1 MDETSTVTRISA
13 SKLLGRGGLEQ
24 RVANNERKIT
34 ILKNIEKAKKS
45 KIGENLDLI
54 GVSDGI
60 DAIRKQ
66 LEEDYKLDQKSKEK
80 DRKKRER
87 DARAKKE
94 GDLEGPK
101 LLGNLKK
108 TAENVVK
115 PVKNIFD
122 RVLKFLATIL
132 FGNAMMKIIDWFSDE
147 KNKEKVGAITGFLEK
162 TWPAL
167 LTAFVLFGTSFG
179 RVVSSLLGMSL
190 RFIPKILAA
199 TARLAI
205 KNPLAAVAVGG
216 IALAG
221 GLYAANQLNQ
231 PEEEPTEQTNLSGGG
246 FAPKGTDIVPAMLTP
261 GEFVMSRGA
270 VDAFGSDFMKSINA
284 AGGGTNQPTTS
295 YFSAGGLV
303 KGAPEPREKD
313 GFFGGLMKMFGGGS
327 SPSSQPRQQ
336 TARGASASGDYD
348 SFAKQMI
355 KVHEGLRLDKYID
368 SEGYP
373 TIGYGH
379 LIESGEP
386 MPDRITQ
393 QRADSL
399 FDDDYKH
406 HKDAASK
413 IPGYENAS
421 GQQKAALIDLT
432 FNMGPAWA
440 NGFPAFKRAFAAGDY
455 NKAADELIDSQWYGQ
470 VGRRGP
476 TIVNL
481 IRGRGVGDAS
491 YLKGITPPPKGDPAS
506 DLQRKPSA
514 PPPVMPPVSPP
525 PAVVSSSGAGYK
537 SIMPP
542 IRAKSGTRGIQM
554 ASVPIGGAD
563 KPVSNGT
570 DIPSFDASAMNSSQ
584 KISILGITV

>member
-54 GVSDGI
+54 GVSNGI

-108 TAENVVK
+108 TAENVIK

-122 RVLKFLATIL
+122 RVLKFLGTIL

-355 KVHEGLRLDKYID
+355 KIHEGLRLDKYID

-542 IRAKSGTRGIQM
+542 IRAKAGTRGIQM
-554 ASVPIGGAD
+554 ASVSTGGAD

>member
-54 GVSDGI
+54 GVSNGI

-108 TAENVVK
+108 TAENVIK

-122 RVLKFLATIL
+122 RVLKFLGTIL

-355 KVHEGLRLDKYID
+355 KIHEGLRLDKYID

-506 DLQRKPSA
+506 DLQRKSSA

-542 IRAKSGTRGIQM
+542 IRAKAGTRGIQM
-554 ASVPIGGAD
+554 ASVPTGGAD

>member
-108 TAENVVK
+108 TAENVIK

-481 IRGRGVGDAS
+481 IRGRGVGNAS

-506 DLQRKPSA
+506 DLQRKSSA
-514 PPPVMPPVSPP
+514 PPPVMPPMSPP

-542 IRAKSGTRGIQM
+542 IRAKAGTRGIQM
-554 ASVPIGGAD
+554 ASVSTGGAD

>member
-108 TAENVVK
+108 TAENVIK

-122 RVLKFLATIL
+122 RVLKFLGTIL

-270 VDAFGSDFMKSINA
+270 VDAFGSDFMKSVNA

-379 LIESGEP
+379 LIESGES

>member
-54 GVSDGI
+54 GVSNGI

-108 TAENVVK
+108 TAENVIK

-122 RVLKFLATIL
+122 RVLKFLGTIL

-355 KVHEGLRLDKYID
+355 KIHEGLRLDKYID

-506 DLQRKPSA
+506 DLQRKSSA

-542 IRAKSGTRGIQM
+542 IRAKAGTRGIQM

>member
-108 TAENVVK
+108 TAENVIK

-122 RVLKFLATIL
+122 RVLKFLGTIL

-355 KVHEGLRLDKYID
+355 KIHEGLRLDKYID

-506 DLQRKPSA
+506 DLQRKSSA

-542 IRAKSGTRGIQM
+542 IRAKAGTRGIQM
-554 ASVPIGGAD
+554 ASVSTGGAD

>member
-190 RFIPKILAA
+190 RFIPKVLAA

-355 KVHEGLRLDKYID
+355 KIHEGLRLDKYID

-491 YLKGITPPPKGDPAS
+491 YLKGVTPPPKGDPAS

-542 IRAKSGTRGIQM
+542 IRAKAGTRGIQM

>member
-190 RFIPKILAA
+190 RFIPKVLAA

-231 PEEEPTEQTNLSGGG
+231 PEEEQTEQTNLSGGG

>member
-108 TAENVVK
+108 TAENVIK

-190 RFIPKILAA
+190 RFIPKVLAA

-231 PEEEPTEQTNLSGGG
+231 PEEEQTEQTNLSGGG

-270 VDAFGSDFMKSINA
+270 VDTFGSDFMKSINA

-491 YLKGITPPPKGDPAS
+491 YLKGVTPPPKGDPAS

-542 IRAKSGTRGIQM
+542 IRARAGTRGIQM

>member
-108 TAENVVK
+108 TAENVIK

-231 PEEEPTEQTNLSGGG
+231 PEEEPTKQTNLSGGG

-542 IRAKSGTRGIQM
+542 IRAKAGTRGIQM
-554 ASVPIGGAD
+554 ASVSTGGAD

>member
-231 PEEEPTEQTNLSGGG
+231 PEEEQTEQTNLSGGG

-491 YLKGITPPPKGDPAS
+491 YLKGVTPPPKGDPAS

>member
-108 TAENVVK
+108 TAENVIK

-190 RFIPKILAA
+190 RFIPKVLAA

-231 PEEEPTEQTNLSGGG
+231 PEEEQTEQTNLSGGG

-542 IRAKSGTRGIQM
+542 IRAKAGTRGIQM

>member
-54 GVSDGI
+54 GVSNGI

-108 TAENVVK
+108 TAENVIK

-122 RVLKFLATIL
+122 RVLKFLGTIL

-231 PEEEPTEQTNLSGGG
+231 PEEEQTEQTNLSGGG

-506 DLQRKPSA
+506 DLQRKSSA
-514 PPPVMPPVSPP
+514 PPPVMPPMSPP

-542 IRAKSGTRGIQM
+542 IRAKAGTRGIQM
-554 ASVPIGGAD
+554 ASVSTGGAD

>member
-54 GVSDGI
+54 GVSNGI

-108 TAENVVK
+108 TAENVIK

-122 RVLKFLATIL
+122 RVLKFLGTIL

-355 KVHEGLRLDKYID
+355 KIHEGLRLDKYID

-506 DLQRKPSA
+506 DLQRKSSA

-542 IRAKSGTRGIQM
+542 IRAKAGTRGIQM
-554 ASVPIGGAD
+554 ASVSTGGAD

>member
-108 TAENVVK
+108 TAENVIK

-122 RVLKFLATIL
+122 RVLKFLGTIL

-270 VDAFGSDFMKSINA
+270 VDAFGSDFMKSVNA

-506 DLQRKPSA
+506 DLQRKSSA

-542 IRAKSGTRGIQM
+542 IRAKAGTRGIQM
-554 ASVPIGGAD
+554 ASVSTGGAD

>member
-108 TAENVVK
+108 TAENVIK

-122 RVLKFLATIL
+122 RVLKFLGTIL

-355 KVHEGLRLDKYID
+355 KIHEGLRLDKYID

-542 IRAKSGTRGIQM
+542 IRAKAGTRGIQM
-554 ASVPIGGAD
+554 ASVSTGGAD

>member
-108 TAENVVK
+108 TAENVIK

-231 PEEEPTEQTNLSGGG
+231 PEEEPTKQTNLSGGG

-491 YLKGITPPPKGDPAS
+491 YLKGVTPPPKGDPAS
-506 DLQRKPSA
+506 DLQRKSSA

-542 IRAKSGTRGIQM
+542 IRAKAGTRGIQM
-554 ASVPIGGAD
+554 ASVSTGGAD

>member
-54 GVSDGI
+54 GVSNGI

-108 TAENVVK
+108 TAENVIK

-122 RVLKFLATIL
+122 RVLKFLGTIL

-355 KVHEGLRLDKYID
+355 KIHEGLRLDKYID

-506 DLQRKPSA
+506 DLQRKSSA

>member
-66 LEEDYKLDQKSKEK
+66 LEEDYKLDQSSKEK

-190 RFIPKILAA
+190 RFIPKVLAA

-355 KVHEGLRLDKYID
+355 KIHEGLRLDKYID

>member
-108 TAENVVK
+108 TAENVIK

-190 RFIPKILAA
+190 RFIPKVLAA

-231 PEEEPTEQTNLSGGG
+231 PEEEQTEQTNLSGGG

-514 PPPVMPPVSPP
+514 PPPVIPPVSPP

>member
-54 GVSDGI
+54 GVSNGI

-108 TAENVVK
+108 TAENVIK

-122 RVLKFLATIL
+122 RVLKFLGTIL

-270 VDAFGSDFMKSINA
+270 VDAFGSDFMKSVNA

-355 KVHEGLRLDKYID
+355 KIHEGLRLDKYID

-481 IRGRGVGDAS
+481 IRGRGVGNAS

-506 DLQRKPSA
+506 DLQRKSSA
-514 PPPVMPPVSPP
+514 PPPVMPPMSPP

-542 IRAKSGTRGIQM
+542 IRAKAGTRGIQM
-554 ASVPIGGAD
+554 ASVSTGGAD

>member
-108 TAENVVK
+108 TAENVIK

-231 PEEEPTEQTNLSGGG
+231 PEEEPTKQTNLSGGG

-506 DLQRKPSA
+506 DLQRKSSA

-542 IRAKSGTRGIQM
+542 IRAKAGTRGIQM
-554 ASVPIGGAD
+554 ASVSTGGAD

>member
-108 TAENVVK
+108 TAENVIK

-231 PEEEPTEQTNLSGGG
+231 PEEEQTEQTNLSGGG

-491 YLKGITPPPKGDPAS
+491 YLKGVTPPPKGDPAS

-542 IRAKSGTRGIQM
+542 IRARAGTRGIQM
-554 ASVPIGGAD
+554 ASVPTGGAD

>member
-54 GVSDGI
+54 GVSNGI

-108 TAENVVK
+108 TAENVIK

-122 RVLKFLATIL
+122 RVLKFLGTIL

-355 KVHEGLRLDKYID
+355 KIHEGLRLDKYID

-542 IRAKSGTRGIQM
+542 IRAKAGTRGIQM
-554 ASVPIGGAD
+554 ASVPIGSAD

>member
-190 RFIPKILAA
+190 RFIPKVLAA

-231 PEEEPTEQTNLSGGG
+231 PEEEQTEQTNLSGGG

-355 KVHEGLRLDKYID
+355 KIHEGLRLDKYID

>member
-54 GVSDGI
+54 GVSNGI

-108 TAENVVK
+108 TAENVIK

-122 RVLKFLATIL
+122 RVLKFLGTIL

-355 KVHEGLRLDKYID
+355 KIHEGLRLDKYID

-491 YLKGITPPPKGDPAS
+491 YLKGVTPPPKGDPAS
-506 DLQRKPSA
+506 DLQRKSSA

-542 IRAKSGTRGIQM
+542 IRAKAGTRGIQM
-554 ASVPIGGAD
+554 ASVSTGGAD

>member
-108 TAENVVK
+108 TAENVIK

-231 PEEEPTEQTNLSGGG
+231 PEEEPTKQTNLSGGG

-481 IRGRGVGDAS
+481 IRGRGVGNAS

-506 DLQRKPSA
+506 DLQRKSSA
-514 PPPVMPPVSPP
+514 PPPVMPSMSPP

-542 IRAKSGTRGIQM
+542 IRAKAGTRGIQM
-554 ASVPIGGAD
+554 ASVSTGGAD

>member
-108 TAENVVK
+108 TAENVIK

-231 PEEEPTEQTNLSGGG
+231 PEEEQTEQTNLSGGG

-491 YLKGITPPPKGDPAS
+491 YLKGVTPPPKGDPAS
-506 DLQRKPSA
+506 DLQRKSSA

>member
-54 GVSDGI
+54 GVSNGI

-108 TAENVVK
+108 TAENVIK

-122 RVLKFLATIL
+122 RVLKFLGTIL

-190 RFIPKILAA
+190 RFIPKVLAA

-355 KVHEGLRLDKYID
+355 KIHEGLRLDKYID

-506 DLQRKPSA
+506 DLQRKSSA

-542 IRAKSGTRGIQM
+542 IRAKAGTRGIQM
-554 ASVPIGGAD
+554 ASVSTGGAD

>member
-66 LEEDYKLDQKSKEK
+66 LEEDYKLDQSSKEK

-231 PEEEPTEQTNLSGGG
+231 PEEEPTKQTNLSGGG

-491 YLKGITPPPKGDPAS
+491 YLKGVTPPPKGDPAS
-506 DLQRKPSA
+506 DLQRKSSA

-542 IRAKSGTRGIQM
+542 IRAKAGTRGIQM
-554 ASVPIGGAD
+554 ASVSTGGAD

>member
-54 GVSDGI
+54 GVSNGI

-108 TAENVVK
+108 TAENVIK

-122 RVLKFLATIL
+122 RVLKFLGTIL

-270 VDAFGSDFMKSINA
+270 VDAFGSDFMKSVNA

-506 DLQRKPSA
+506 DLQRKSSA
-514 PPPVMPPVSPP
+514 PPPVMPPMSPP

-542 IRAKSGTRGIQM
+542 IRAKAGTRGIQM
-554 ASVPIGGAD
+554 ASVSTGGAD

>member
-108 TAENVVK
+108 TAENVIK

-190 RFIPKILAA
+190 RFIPKVLAA

-231 PEEEPTEQTNLSGGG
+231 PEEEQTEQTNLSGGG

-491 YLKGITPPPKGDPAS
+491 YLKGITPPPKGDPAG
-506 DLQRKPSA
+506 DLQRKSSA

-542 IRAKSGTRGIQM
+542 IRAKAGTRGIQM

>member
-1 MDETSTVTRISA
+1 M
-13 SKLLGRGGLEQ
+13 GGLFAWWTCP
-24 RVANNERKIT
+24 ANRYI
-34 ILKNIEKAKKS
+34 
-45 KIGENLDLI
+45 
-54 GVSDGI
+54 
-60 DAIRKQ
+60 
-66 LEEDYKLDQKSKEK
+66 
-80 DRKKRER
+80 
-87 DARAKKE
+87 
-94 GDLEGPK
+94 
-101 LLGNLKK
+101 
-108 TAENVVK
+108 
-115 PVKNIFD
+115 
-122 RVLKFLATIL
+122 
-132 FGNAMMKIIDWFSDE
+132 
-147 KNKEKVGAITGFLEK
+147 
-162 TWPAL
+162 
-167 LTAFVLFGTSFG
+167 
-179 RVVSSLLGMSL
+179 
-190 RFIPKILAA
+190 
-199 TARLAI
+199 
-205 KNPLAAVAVGG
+205 
-216 IALAG
+216 
-221 GLYAANQLNQ
+221 
-231 PEEEPTEQTNLSGGG
+231 
-246 FAPKGTDIVPAMLTP
+246 PAMLSP
-261 GEFVMSRGA
+261 GEFIMSKGA

-284 AGGGTNQPTTS
+284 AGGGTNQPTMS

-491 YLKGITPPPKGDPAS
+491 YLKGVTPPPKGDPAS

-542 IRAKSGTRGIQM
+542 IRARAGTRGIQM
-554 ASVPIGGAD
+554 ASVPTGGAD

>member
-54 GVSDGI
+54 GVSNGI

-108 TAENVVK
+108 TAENVIK

-190 RFIPKILAA
+190 RFIPKVLAA

-231 PEEEPTEQTNLSGGG
+231 PEEEQTEQTNLSGGG

-355 KVHEGLRLDKYID
+355 KIHEGLRLDKYID

-481 IRGRGVGDAS
+481 IRGRGVGNAS

-506 DLQRKPSA
+506 DLQRKSSA

-542 IRAKSGTRGIQM
+542 IRAKAGTRGIQM
-554 ASVPIGGAD
+554 ASVSTGGAD

>member
-54 GVSDGI
+54 GVSNGI

-108 TAENVVK
+108 TAENVIK

-122 RVLKFLATIL
+122 RVLKFLGTIL

-355 KVHEGLRLDKYID
+355 KIHEGLRLDKYID

-506 DLQRKPSA
+506 DLQRKSSA
-514 PPPVMPPVSPP
+514 PPPVMPPMSPP

-542 IRAKSGTRGIQM
+542 IRAKAGTRGIQM
-554 ASVPIGGAD
+554 ASVSTGGAD